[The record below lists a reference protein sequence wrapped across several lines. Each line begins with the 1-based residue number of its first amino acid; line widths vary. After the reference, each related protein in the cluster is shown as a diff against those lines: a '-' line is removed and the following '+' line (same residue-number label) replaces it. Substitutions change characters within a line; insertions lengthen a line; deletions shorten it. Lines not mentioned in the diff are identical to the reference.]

1 MCQQYK
7 TEASMIKHNILFIG
21 LDTHKTFTEVAY
33 IEDQRGA
40 KSTHLGKILSNKA
53 AFKKLARQL
62 QSKYPQ
68 ATLHFVYE
76 AGPCGYWIYRL
87 LTSLG
92 HCCYVIAPS
101 LIPKKPGERIKT
113 DKRDA
118 LKLAKLLKSED
129 LTPIYVPEPEDEAVR
144 DLSRSRETAMK
155 DLKDAKYQLKA
166 LLLRNNINSKVKDN
180 WSLQY
185 LRWLAE
191 LVLPHPCQ
199 QIVLQ
204 EAVST
209 ITERLKRL
217 KRLDNEL
224 THQVKAWRY
233 YPVVKAI
240 QAMRGVRL
248 LVATGVIAELGDLT
262 RFDHPRKLMSYLG
275 LVPSEHSSGGKRR
288 LGAITKCGNSRARRL
303 LVEGAHSYKHNA
315 NISKEMQLRQEGLP
329 KEIINMAW
337 QAQLRLCRRYNR
349 LMQKGK
355 HRNVVVTAVA
365 REMIAYIWAISREVV
380 LSVVDVKL
388 RLARMP
394 A

>member
-40 KSTHLGKILSNKA
+40 KPIHLDKILSNKA

-62 QSKYPQ
+62 QSKYPD

-92 HCCYVIAPS
+92 RYCYVIAPS

-118 LKLAKLLKSED
+118 LKLAKLLKIEE

-144 DLSRSRETAMK
+144 DLSRSRETAMN

-180 WSLQY
+180 WSLQH
-185 LRWLAE
+185 LR
-191 LVLPHPCQ
+191 
-199 QIVLQ
+199 
-204 EAVST
+204 
-209 ITERLKRL
+209 
-217 KRLDNEL
+217 
-224 THQVKAWRY
+224 
-233 YPVVKAI
+233 
-240 QAMRGVRL
+240 
-248 LVATGVIAELGDLT
+248 
-262 RFDHPRKLMSYLG
+262 
-275 LVPSEHSSGGKRR
+275 
-288 LGAITKCGNSRARRL
+288 
-303 LVEGAHSYKHNA
+303 
-315 NISKEMQLRQEGLP
+315 
-329 KEIINMAW
+329 
-337 QAQLRLCRRYNR
+337 
-349 LMQKGK
+349 
-355 HRNVVVTAVA
+355 
-365 REMIAYIWAISREVV
+365 
-380 LSVVDVKL
+380 
-388 RLARMP
+388 
-394 A
+394 